1 MTRKIL
7 VAALISAIIAVL
19 FVAGC
24 TGEQPPAGG
33 ETTVDVIYSATG
45 PMPMLLSTDQIDG
58 YMAWQPFVAVA
69 TVSGIGKVVSYSQD
83 MPPAGMWTDHT
94 CCAFAA
100 RTDIMQQR
108 PDLVNAL
115 SALTIAANDY
125 IKQNPDKAAELSAD
139 WLYGKDDM
147 TFGNVTVNSVDVLKA
162 SIPTLKF
169 TSDPSEAWIQ
179 SNDNFVVSLREL
191 GYITGSLKDADP
203 ATVNSELFDFGPYE
217 QAKAMLANGS
227 IKTPANAGT
236 IALGYLPS
244 DHHAALF
251 VAVKDWQYFNDTY
264 GIALKPASE
273 GSGAVDTADLI
284 VNGEK
289 VATVKLV
296 KGEGGSQLMTLAAQD
311 TIQFAFVGTPPA
323 ITAIDKGTPIKI
335 LHPLQTEGSGLVVSA
350 DAPAQDWQ
358 SFIAWAKQRAAEG
371 KPLKIASPPK
381 GSIQDVQLR
390 AALGDSNVVVN
401 EAQ

>member
-1 MTRKIL
+1 MDRKIL
-7 VAALISAIIAVL
+7 VAALISVIIAAL

-24 TGEQPPAGG
+24 TGEGPSAGG

-94 CCAFAA
+94 CCAFVA
-100 RTDIMQQR
+100 RTDIMQER
-108 PDLVNAL
+108 PDLVNAF
-115 SALTIAANDY
+115 SALTIAANGY
-125 IKQNPDKAAELSAD
+125 IQQNPEKAAELSAD

-147 TFGNVTVNSVDVLKA
+147 TFGDVTVNSVDVLKA

-169 TSDPSEAWIQ
+169 TSDPSQPWIA

-191 GYITGSLKDADP
+191 GYITGSLKDAET
-203 ATVNSELFDFGPYE
+203 AAVNSELFDFGPYE
-217 QAKAMLANGS
+217 QATAMLANGS
-227 IKTPANAGT
+227 ITTPADAGT

-264 GIALKPASE
+264 GIALKPARE
-273 GSGAVDTADLI
+273 APGAVESADLI
-284 VNGEK
+284 VNGAK

-311 TIQFAFVGTPPA
+311 TVQFAFVGTPPA

-350 DAPAQDWQ
+350 DAPADDWQ
-358 SFIAWAKQRAAEG
+358 SFIAWAEQRAAEG

-390 AALGDSNVVVN
+390 AALGDSNVVVK